1 MVIRTRT
8 AQALYFNSG
17 ERTIFGWLHAPPV
30 AAKARIG
37 LLICKPF
44 GYEAICSHR
53 SIRSF
58 AENTAAIGIPS
69 LRFDYLGTGD
79 SSDIDAD
86 EDQLEVWTQDVTVA
100 AEELRRLSGV
110 DHVCVLGVRLG
121 ALLAVRAALRSTLV
135 QSLVLIAPIISG
147 RRYLAELRTTRL
159 AASLTLAGD
168 HGRRDPKDNSMEVS
182 GFTVSPATV
191 DALKQTELTD
201 LGAPPA
207 PDMLILDNASF
218 PIANEWSRRL
228 EGLGARIDYQTLPGL
243 VAMTMTAPQFATV
256 PSQMIDATCRWLKQ
270 MDGKLS
276 DQAPATDREV
286 RAGSTLSFLT
296 LPGTKQPHDAA
307 PREHPLFL
315 SSDQVLFGILTEPCK
330 SEKRR
335 RGVILLN
342 AGADYHIGA
351 SRIYVELA
359 RSWASRGYFVLRMDL
374 AGLGDSGTRPGREP
388 NNVFPP
394 DAVEDIRAAVEFLVT
409 RYGIRNLTLAGLCSG
424 AYHALRAA
432 VAALPVHLIL
442 LINPPNFFWKE
453 GRNPQNFFWDEWM
466 TVNDLQRAELQRG
479 QYRLQL
485 RSLAAWKKLI
495 TGNADVGHIFNI
507 YLHRLFMHTETAVRN
522 LARYLRIPLPR
533 DLGRELEQV
542 GARGVNVVFA
552 FARGEPGLDLLKV
565 QGGNGL
571 KRLGRRCRIHIIDD
585 ADHIFSRKSARAAME
600 RIISAELFSKAR

>member
-1 MVIRTRT
+1 LVIRTRT

-17 ERTIFGWLHAPPV
+17 ERAIFGWLHAPQV
-30 AAKARIG
+30 AARPRIG

-58 AENTAAIGIPS
+58 AEEAASIGIPS

-86 EDQLEVWTQDVTVA
+86 EDQLEVWTQDVEVA
-100 AEELRRLSGV
+100 AKELRRLTGV
-110 DHVCVLGVRLG
+110 VNVCVLGVRLG
-121 ALLAVRAALRSTLV
+121 ALLAMRAALRSNLV
-135 QSLVLIAPIISG
+135 QSLILIAPIISG

-159 AASLTLAGD
+159 AASLMLTAD
-168 HGRRDPKDNSMEVS
+168 HGRRDPKDDSMEVS
-182 GFTVSPATV
+182 GFTVSPATIE
-191 DALKQTELTD
+191 ALKQTDLTELD
-201 LGAPPA
+201 VAPA
-207 PDMLILDNASF
+207 PAILILDNSSF

-228 EGLGARIDYQTLPGL
+228 AALGGRVDYQPLPGL
-243 VAMTMTAPQFATV
+243 VEMTMTAPQFATV
-256 PSQMIDATCRWLKQ
+256 PTQMIDATRRWLKQ
-270 MDGKLS
+270 MDDTVEGQTS
-276 DQAPATDREV
+276 MVSGGVTGSMPA
-286 RAGSTLSFLT
+286 FLA
-296 LPGTKQPHDAA
+296 LPGKSQGPDAG

-315 SSDQVLFGILTEPCK
+315 SPDNVLFGILTEPSK

-351 SRIYVELA
+351 SRMYVGLA
-359 RSWASRGYFVLRMDL
+359 RSWAASGYFVLRMDL
-374 AGLGDSGTRPGREP
+374 AGLGDSGTRPGRQA

-394 DAVEDIRAAVEFLVT
+394 DAVEDIRVAIEFLVT
-409 RYGIRNLTLAGLCSG
+409 RYGIRHLTLAGLCSG

-432 VAALPVHLIL
+432 VAALPVNLIL
-442 LINPPNFFWKE
+442 LINPQNFFWKE
-453 GRNPQNFFWDEWM
+453 GM
-466 TVNDLQRAELQRG
+466 TVNDLQEAELLRG
-479 QYRLQL
+479 PRLYRLQM
-485 RSLAAWKKLI
+485 RSLSAWKKLI
-495 TGNADVGHIFNI
+495 TGKVDVRYVLNI
-507 YLHRLFMHTETAVRN
+507 YLHRVFMHAETAVRN
-522 LARYLRIPLPR
+522 VARYLRIPLPR

-552 FARGEPGLDLLKV
+552 FARGEPGLDLLKI

-600 RIISAELFSKAR
+600 RIISAELFSKTR

>member
-1 MVIRTRT
+1 
-8 AQALYFNSG
+8 
-17 ERTIFGWLHAPPV
+17 
-30 AAKARIG
+30 
-37 LLICKPF
+37 
-44 GYEAICSHR
+44 
-53 SIRSF
+53 
-58 AENTAAIGIPS
+58 
-69 LRFDYLGTGD
+69 
-79 SSDIDAD
+79 
-86 EDQLEVWTQDVTVA
+86 
-100 AEELRRLSGV
+100 
-110 DHVCVLGVRLG
+110 
-121 ALLAVRAALRSTLV
+121 
-135 QSLVLIAPIISG
+135 
-147 RRYLAELRTTRL
+147 
-159 AASLTLAGD
+159 
-168 HGRRDPKDNSMEVS
+168 
-182 GFTVSPATV
+182 
-191 DALKQTELTD
+191 
-201 LGAPPA
+201 
-207 PDMLILDNASF
+207 
-218 PIANEWSRRL
+218 
-228 EGLGARIDYQTLPGL
+228 
-243 VAMTMTAPQFATV
+243 
-256 PSQMIDATCRWLKQ
+256 
-270 MDGKLS
+270 
-276 DQAPATDREV
+276 
-286 RAGSTLSFLT
+286 
-296 LPGTKQPHDAA
+296 
-307 PREHPLFL
+307 
-315 SSDQVLFGILTEPCK
+315 
-330 SEKRR
+330 
-335 RGVILLN
+335 VILLN

-394 DAVEDIRAAVEFLVT
+394 EAVEDIREAIEFLVT

-485 RSLAAWKKLI
+485 RSLVAWKKLI

-585 ADHIFSRKSARAAME
+585 ADHIFSRRSARTAME